1 MPSNLDG
8 ALCIVTGATGGIG
21 LATARGMARLG
32 ARVALVA
39 RSSERGQLALKDVN
53 SVGKHPAGLLLAD
66 LSSQKQVR
74 ALAAEVVAQ
83 FEAPK
88 ILIHNAG
95 VVTPQRI
102 VTEDGVEMQFAVNHL
117 APFLLTSLLGD
128 AMERVAPARIVV
140 VASQV
145 ERGGVIDFSDLMG
158 EKRYEPLRAYSQS
171 KLANVMFTYALAER
185 LRGSAVTANCLHP
198 GVVRSELL
206 NEIGNIE
213 RLRAAPRNPVLRTA
227 SAAVDTARSMARRLL
242 MRPPLEDWALTP
254 EEGAR
259 NTLFVATAPALAQVS
274 GCYFS
279 EMREKPT
286 SVASMDR
293 DTWQLLWNASEKLTG
308 TG

>member
-1 MPSNLDG
+1 
-8 ALCIVTGATGGIG
+8 
-21 LATARGMARLG
+21 
-32 ARVALVA
+32 
-39 RSSERGQLALKDVN
+39 
-53 SVGKHPAGLLLAD
+53 
-66 LSSQKQVR
+66 
-74 ALAAEVVAQ
+74 LAAEVVAQ

-185 LRGSAVTANCLHP
+185 LTGSSVTANCLHP

-213 RLRAAPRNPVLRTA
+213 RSRSAPRHPVLRAA
-227 SAAVDTARSMARRLL
+227 SAAIHTARSITRRLL
-242 MRPPLEDWALTP
+242 LRPPLEDWALTP

-279 EMREKPT
+279 EMREQPT